1 MKFCAALVAAA
12 TLSLAVT
19 GRDDDRLWVDPSGR
33 PTGQAREALT
43 LLAGAGDDGL
53 DPEDYG
59 AAHLQRVAA
68 TLQTTAASLPVGIEF
83 DRQLTVA
90 LANYLRELHEGRVDP
105 RALGFRMNV
114 TPDNH
119 DFESVVRQAVGANR
133 LAAAIAEFTPR
144 LATYRNLRQALARY
158 RTLAADPA
166 LGSGSSLATRLVALG
181 DLPPGD
187 AGAEPEAVAIVEAV
201 KRFQRRHGIEADGVP
216 GRATQSALDVPLS
229 SRVRQI
235 ELALE
240 RLRWLPHLDEQ
251 RFIGINIPMFQLWAW
266 DGTRADGK
274 ASFQTSVIVGRALNT
289 RTPVFVEEMEHIIF
303 RPYWNVPA
311 SIVRNEILPAMA
323 KQPDYLRRHNMEIV
337 SAPGTPVRI
346 RQRPGASNALGLVK
360 FVFPNDDGVYLH
372 GTPAPA
378 LFARARRDFSHGCVR
393 AQDPV
398 GLAEWAL
405 AEQPEWTRERILAAM
420 HGDESVRVDLSR
432 PIRVILFYL
441 TAVVTPDDGVVHFVN
456 DIYGHDAR
464 LDRMLRTRHD

>member
-1 MKFCAALVAAA
+1 MKVCAALAAA
-12 TLSLAVT
+12 ILSLSVT
-19 GRDDDRLWVDPSGR
+19 GLDDGRLWVDAAGR
-33 PTGQAREALT
+33 PTRQAREALA

-53 DPEDYG
+53 DPQDYG

-68 TLQTTAASLPVGIEF
+68 VLDTAATSPVSIEF
-83 DRQLTVA
+83 DRQLTA
-90 LANYLRELHEGRVDP
+90 AMAKYLRELHEGRVDP
-105 RALGFRMNV
+105 RTLGFRMNV

-119 DFESVVRQAVGANR
+119 DFESVVRQAVAGNR
-133 LAAAIAEFTPR
+133 LAAVVEEFTPR
-144 LATYRNLRQALARY
+144 FATYRNLRRALARY
-158 RTLAADPA
+158 RALAADPA
-166 LGSGSSLATRLVALG
+166 LEAERGVARRLAALG
-181 DLPPGD
+181 DLPSGD
-187 AGAEPEAVAIVEAV
+187 AAVEPDAEAIADAV

-216 GRATQSALDVPLS
+216 GRATQAALTVPLS

-240 RLRWLPHLDEQ
+240 RLRWLPHLDEE

-266 DGTRADGK
+266 DGRRADGK

-303 RPYWNVPA
+303 RPYWNVPS

-337 SAPGTPVRI
+337 SAPGSPVRI
-346 RQRPGASNALGLVK
+346 RQRPGESNALGLVK
-360 FVFPNDDGVYLH
+360 FVFPNDHGVYLH

-393 AQDPV
+393 AHDPV
-398 GLAEWAL
+398 GLAEWVL
-405 AEQPEWTRERILAAM
+405 ADRPEWTRGRILAAM
-420 HGDESVRVDLSR
+420 HGDESLRVDLSR

-441 TAVVTPDDGVVHFVN
+441 TAVVTPEDGLVHFVN

-464 LDRMLRTRHD
+464 LDQTLRRRHD

>member
-1 MKFCAALVAAA
+1 MTFCAALVAAA

-19 GRDDDRLWVDPSGR
+19 SRDDGRLWVDLSGR
-33 PTGQAREALT
+33 PTSQAREALT
-43 LLAGAGDDGL
+43 RLAAAGDDGL

-68 TLQTTAASLPVGIEF
+68 TLDTTAASPVGIEF

-90 LANYLRELHEGRVDP
+90 MSKYLRELHEGRVDP
-105 RALGFRMNV
+105 RTLGFRMNV

-119 DFESVVRQAVGANR
+119 DFESVVRQAVAGNR
-133 LAAAIAEFTPR
+133 LAAAIEEFTPR
-144 LATYRNLRQALARY
+144 LALYRNLRQALRQY
-158 RTLAADPA
+158 RALAAVPA
-166 LGSGSSLATRLVALG
+166 AGAESLPQRLAALG
-181 DLPPGD
+181 DLPASATATPSD
-187 AGAEPEAVAIVEAV
+187 AEAIVEAV
-201 KRFQRRHGIEADGVP
+201 KRFQRRHGLEADGVP
-216 GRATQSALDVPLS
+216 GRATQSALSVPLS

-240 RLRWLPHLDEQ
+240 RLRWLPHLDDE
-251 RFIGINIPMFQLWAW
+251 RFIGINIPMFRLWAW
-266 DGTRADGK
+266 DATRADGK
-274 ASFQTSVIVGRALNT
+274 ASFETNVIVGRALNT
-289 RTPVFVEEMEHIIF
+289 RTPVFVEEMEHIMF

-323 KQPDYLRRHNMEIV
+323 KQPEYLSRHNMEIV
-337 SAPGTPVRI
+337 SVPGAPIRI
-346 RQRPGASNALGLVK
+346 RQRPGATNALGLIK
-360 FVFPNDDGVYLH
+360 FVFPNDDSVYLH

-378 LFARARRDFSHGCVR
+378 LFARPRRDFSHGCVR

-398 GLAEWAL
+398 GLAAWAL

-420 HGDESVRVDLSR
+420 DGDESLRVDLSR

-441 TAVVTPDDGVVHFVN
+441 TAVVTPEDGIVHFVD

-464 LDRMLRTRHD
+464 LDRMLRSRHD